1 MPDAPPDQ
9 PRPANRLSPW
19 SLLIL
24 ACLIAFAITAGVVV
38 WFAHRVTGPA
48 LSTSITEQ
56 FREYVPTAGPT
67 DGILETATSSV
78 PETFTQTDSA
88 WLFNIIPLGTT
99 VSEIRVPA
107 IYRYHIQL
115 FDPWKLVVSGQVCLV
130 LAPQFQPSL
139 PPAILTAQM
148 EKSTSSGWLR
158 FDGQDDLATLE
169 SGITGELVKRANDKL
184 HRDFVREA
192 CRQSVAAFVKSWLM
206 KEAYWREDRF
216 HQIVVV
222 FPDEVTSD
230 SNLGG
235 DHHPPS
241 ITFEPKS
248 KSSQ

>member
-1 MPDAPPDQ
+1 MPDPPLLQ
-9 PRPANRLSPW
+9 TPGPRPSPW
-19 SLLIL
+19 RLLIF
-24 ACLIAFAITAGVVV
+24 AALIMFAITAGIIV
-38 WFAHRVTGPA
+38 WFAHRITGPA
-48 LSTSITEQ
+48 LSTSITQQ
-56 FREYVPTAGPT
+56 FREYLPTAGPT

-148 EKSTSSGWLR
+148 EKSTSAGWLR
-158 FDGQDDLATLE
+158 LDAEEDLANLE
-169 SGITGELVKRANDKL
+169 RGITDELNKRASDKL

-192 CRQSVAAFVKSWLM
+192 CRQSVATFVKSWLM
-206 KEAYWREDRF
+206 KEDYWRQDRF

-222 FPDEVTSD
+222 FPDEVTSGQQPGPTL
-230 SNLGG
+230 S
-235 DHHPPS
+235 PPT
-241 ITFEPKS
+241 ITFETQTKP
-248 KSSQ
+248 